1 MGALL
6 ADGGTLTAPAELP
19 DLRPGETAAVPLPFE
34 LPKDGGEAWLTL
46 RVTTAGDEA
55 WAPRGTVV
63 CLPQVRLRAA
73 EPVRH
78 TPVTNRPVEVDED
91 GLLVHPLLAAAP
103 TLSLWRAPT
112 DNDELGGMAG
122 RWRDWGLD
130 ALTRKVVAV
139 RRDPGRVAV
148 VADHLCPG
156 GTVRHEQVFTAVEGG
171 LLVEESAELPEALDD
186 VARVGSVFETVA
198 GLNLLEW
205 FGQGPWESYPD
216 RGAGAPVGHHGLP
229 VDELF
234 TPYLRPQESG
244 GRHGVRRFTLS
255 APDATGLAVRL
266 DRPCQ
271 VSVTRHRAADLASA
285 AHHDE
290 LVPRAGCVV
299 HIDAAHRG
307 LGTASCGPD
316 TFASYLVAVA
326 SIAGAGRCAFS
337 EFLPSQ
343 SPHGA
348 PVCTS
353 HDHDLGEAP
362 QAGAGRRSFL
372 RATAL
377 LGATAGAVA
386 ALPAV
391 TAVAAPSTWRPD
403 PHSRR
408 FTLAVMPDTQYLFD
422 GPSIDKAPVEASLR
436 YLLEHG
442 KEENLVFLSHLG
454 DLTQNGA
461 KEEFAAIGEAFR
473 LLDRRGVGYSVLAG
487 NHDVKSSTTD
497 QRGATPYLDAF
508 GPRRFK
514 GQRTFGGASPDGY
527 NTFHLFTAGGREW
540 MVLALDWRLSPQGY
554 AWAKEVLA
562 KHPKTPVILT
572 THELVVEDG
581 SLSEYGQQLWDQLV
595 EDHDQIFLT
604 LNGHYWPAA
613 RATRKNAAGHDVQL
627 HLTNYQNRYFGGAAM
642 IRLYRFDLDRNV
654 IDVETVSPWIL
665 GRAKKGLNEL
675 ERQEMELSGDA
686 DRFSV
691 EIDFQQRFSGF
702 APVPA
707 RWPGPPRSCWSR
719 ARWRTGASRSPSTA
733 RTARPAPS
741 ATCPGGA
748 TTSP

>member
-1 MGALL
+1 M
-6 ADGGTLTAPAELP
+6 
-19 DLRPGETAAVPLPFE
+19 
-34 LPKDGGEAWLTL
+34 
-46 RVTTAGDEA
+46 
-55 WAPRGTVV
+55 
-63 CLPQVRLRAA
+63 
-73 EPVRH
+73 
-78 TPVTNRPVEVDED
+78 
-91 GLLVHPLLAAAP
+91 
-103 TLSLWRAPT
+103 
-112 DNDELGGMAG
+112 
-122 RWRDWGLD
+122 
-130 ALTRKVVAV
+130 
-139 RRDPGRVAV
+139 
-148 VADHLCPG
+148 
-156 GTVRHEQVFTAVEGG
+156 
-171 LLVEESAELPEALDD
+171 
-186 VARVGSVFETVA
+186 
-198 GLNLLEW
+198 
-205 FGQGPWESYPD
+205 
-216 RGAGAPVGHHGLP
+216 
-229 VDELF
+229 
-234 TPYLRPQESG
+234 
-244 GRHGVRRFTLS
+244 
-255 APDATGLAVRL
+255 
-266 DRPCQ
+266 
-271 VSVTRHRAADLASA
+271 
-285 AHHDE
+285 
-290 LVPRAGCVV
+290 
-299 HIDAAHRG
+299 
-307 LGTASCGPD
+307 
-316 TFASYLVAVA
+316 
-326 SIAGAGRCAFS
+326 
-337 EFLPSQ
+337 
-343 SPHGA
+343 
-348 PVCTS
+348 CTS

-386 ALPAV
+386 ALPTV
-391 TAVAAPSTWRPD
+391 TAVAAPSSWRPD

-514 GQRTFGGASPDGY
+514 GKPTYGGASPDGY
-527 NTFHLFTAGGREW
+527 NTYHLFTAGGREW

-554 AWAKEVLA
+554 AWAKEVLT

-613 RATRKNAAGHDVQL
+613 RVTRKNAAGHDVQL

-665 GRAKKGLNEL
+665 GRARKGLNEL

-707 RWPGPPRSCWSR
+707 RP
-719 ARWRTGASRSPSTA
+719 
-733 RTARPAPS
+733 ARPASKLLVPGTMAYWRFDKPADGPDSTAGTVRDLSGRGNDLSLVTVGGGALGWSADHHPDQPGHGSLEFQGFKSPLKGAYLRTVDGAPLNS
-741 ATCPGGA
+741 ATFEDGYTIEAFYRLPADWDPDHNAWSGLVSRTGTGGA
-748 TTSP
+748 AGKTADDPDEPLATLSLSNDREPQWAMRPLNQQGIATNWAQETPLETWWHLAVVNDGKHSTLYVEGCPVLRNPKAASVGITSVGLPWLLGGYEYGGTIDQIFHGRLGDVRIVARALPVTSFMNH